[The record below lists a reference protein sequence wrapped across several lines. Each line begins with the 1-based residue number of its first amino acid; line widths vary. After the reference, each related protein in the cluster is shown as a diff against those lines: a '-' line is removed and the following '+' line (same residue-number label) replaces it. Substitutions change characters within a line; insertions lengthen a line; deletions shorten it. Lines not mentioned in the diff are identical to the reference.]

1 MVSIDHYAH
10 ELHRQLAAATDLGA
24 ATVIITLA
32 ELHSAVA
39 ARSDVNDDC
48 WLAMENILT
57 AEDLVIDSGV
67 IRYVLPRP
75 CGNSAP
81 YLPPRV
87 PISGNQTDRTSTAPP
102 RVGGCVAGWDG
113 L

>member
-1 MVSIDHYAH
+1 LVSIDHYAH

-24 ATVIITLA
+24 ATVIITSA
-32 ELHSAVA
+32 EPHSAVA
-39 ARSDVNDDC
+39 ASSDVNDDC
-48 WLAMENILT
+48 WLAMEKIFT

-75 CGNSAP
+75 
-81 YLPPRV
+81 
-87 PISGNQTDRTSTAPP
+87 
-102 RVGGCVAGWDG
+102 GGS